1 MSEMMDNKQTPAEVS
16 STDAASTEKA
26 NAIEPQQAATEQPG
40 GTVPAEPSVAP
51 NAPAA
56 TPPSEE
62 EEDAMIEREFQ
73 ALLVEYLNSNHR
85 K

>member
-40 GTVPAEPSVAP
+40 GTVPAV
-51 NAPAA
+51 APAA
-56 TPPSEE
+56 KSATRSAQRPTG
-62 EEDAMIEREFQ
+62 
-73 ALLVEYLNSNHR
+73 
-85 K
+85 